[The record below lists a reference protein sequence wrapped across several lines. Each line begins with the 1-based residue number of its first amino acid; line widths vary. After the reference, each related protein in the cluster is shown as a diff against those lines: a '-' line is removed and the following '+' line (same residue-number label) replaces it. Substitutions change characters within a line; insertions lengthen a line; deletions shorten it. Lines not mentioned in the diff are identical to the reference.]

1 MTGVVWLRKGAT
13 LGERATTASPDL
25 THKDPVSEAKPDT
38 GSARVTRQARRARLS
53 HAIRRQA
60 VRLAAEERAK
70 ALANL
75 PKAAETPIVEGND
88 SRGGRPALYDKH
100 AVLHAIVA
108 EMARGKT
115 LHEASVHFGL
125 KPATVRQWC
134 YGNPALRAILDAGR
148 AAYADA
154 LAERVIRESLKAQ
167 GKSVSGVAAQRLT
180 AESLKW
186 LVSRIDPARYG
197 NTMAVSH
204 SPQEVRVVFES
215 PTPVLPSLLIEGREG
230 IRVPATL
237 AVEGNRGTEPRQL
250 IIDEN
255 DMRQIPAFHPT
266 DENERWTEG
275 AE

>member
-1 MTGVVWLRKGAT
+1 M
-13 LGERATTASPDL
+13 GERATTASPD
-25 THKDPVSEAKPDT
+25 TPAVDSAHKAKPDAE
-38 GSARVTRQARRARLS
+38 SARVTRQARRARLS

-70 ALANL
+70 TLANL

-115 LHEASVHFGL
+115 LHEASIHFGL

-186 LVSRIDPARYG
+186 LVSRVDPARYG

-204 SPQEVRVVFES
+204 SPQEVRVIFES
-215 PTPVLPSLLIEGREG
+215 PTPVSPSLPSIRREG
-230 IRVPATL
+230 LQAPATL
-237 AVEGNRGTEPRQL
+237 VVEGNRGTEPRQL
-250 IIDEN
+250 IVDEN

-266 DENERWTEG
+266 DENDSWTEG

>member
-1 MTGVVWLRKGAT
+1 M
-13 LGERATTASPDL
+13 GERATTAMPDAMPQEPA
-25 THKDPVSEAKPDT
+25 HKAKPHT
-38 GSARVTRQARRARLS
+38 GSVRVARQARRALLAK
-53 HAIRRQA
+53 AIRRQA

-70 ALANL
+70 ALSVAN
-75 PKAAETPIVEGND
+75 PPVTAETPIVEGNG
-88 SRGGRPALYDKH
+88 SRGGRPALYDKP
-100 AVLHAIVA
+100 AVLHAIVG

-115 LHEASVHFGL
+115 LHEASIHFGL

-197 NTMAVSH
+197 NSMAVSH
-204 SPQEVRVVFES
+204 SPQEVRVVFERAE
-215 PTPVLPSLLIEGREG
+215 PARPSLYIEEREG
-230 IRVPATL
+230 QRALSAHV
-237 AVEGNRGTEPRQL
+237 VEGNPQTIAGQL
-250 IIDEN
+250 IVDEN
-255 DMRQIPAFHPT
+255 DMRQIPGFHPT
-266 DENERWTEG
+266 DENGSWTEG
-275 AE
+275 SE